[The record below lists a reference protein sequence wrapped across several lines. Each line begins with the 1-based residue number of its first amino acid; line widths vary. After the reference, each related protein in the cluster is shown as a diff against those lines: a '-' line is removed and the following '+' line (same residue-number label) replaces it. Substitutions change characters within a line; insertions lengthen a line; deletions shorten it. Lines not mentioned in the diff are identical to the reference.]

1 MKPIELKLAGLQSYR
16 EEQRI
21 DFEKL
26 CETGLFGIFGPT
38 GSGKSSILDAMTL
51 ALYGKVERAAGG
63 TQGILNQMENTLSVS
78 LTFALHGA
86 AGKRTFRVERRFK
99 RTGDVTVG
107 STLTRFIE
115 LRPEGDIVLADKLAD
130 VTRCVE
136 EQIGLKM
143 DDFTRAVVLPQGKF
157 AEFLSLK
164 GSERRQMLQRLFSLE
179 KYGDELAA
187 RLARRVKDTDV
198 ELKTCLAEQ
207 QGLGDASEEAVR
219 EAEEALAAAARH
231 AEEARS
237 ARLEAERVHRELT
250 ELRERLQEQERLL
263 ARRGELEQ
271 EASKRAAERT
281 ELQRAREAEA
291 LLPYVSELEELEARL
306 QKAAAGHEAAR
317 AAADAAAERAA
328 QAIRAADDAL
338 RRKESE
344 EPELMSRHARLQEAV
359 RLYQDS
365 VRLRQEAEQ
374 WTAKRTGAGG
384 RVERSEAEAARARDM
399 LHKAAD
405 RQAELREA
413 MQAREKPA
421 EERDRF
427 QQAVSERQLLA
438 MQQGR
443 CRELEES
450 RGKLT
455 ARTEQA
461 GQTWLQ
467 LLQTLTGHVLAG
479 QAAALEGRRIESAWQ
494 RLHAEACDA
503 LEQAER
509 ELAAARER
517 QWQQAAEEMAAKLAS
532 RLEDGQPCPV
542 CGSTSH
548 AHPAQMPAASEA
560 VREGWPEWEEARDKR
575 REAVRHAEQGKQRCA
590 GAVRQWSE
598 RMAELN
604 SRLRPMLRQWEE
616 GAAALPSA
624 AAQMAAALEDGVP
637 VEPDGAD
644 DATMR
649 GGPGGGEGDA
659 SREASRSRL
668 QERTD
673 EWERDME
680 QSLHRITDS
689 QWELQQAW
697 SAYESAEAA
706 RREGEAE
713 WKRAE
718 AEYARSAERWA
729 ARYEPAGWSLGEM
742 DAIVERWREDEAY
755 VNDCRARLDKGAV
768 YVEEMQQRLRQLEA
782 EGQQAEMQRVQAESE
797 LNGVNRLLSEYGQ
810 RLEPWAGGPPV
821 EQQAAEAEAQL
832 HALREQAARTAREAE
847 AARRAQVEAE
857 RLAALAEQQRAD
869 LGERADGSRE
879 RLAVKLAASPFEAA
893 DEVMAARRGP
903 DRCLELEGGL
913 AAYDEELRDLQS
925 RLARLAE
932 QLGGRTVSGAEWQE
946 AKERWEL
953 AVERDEAALG
963 SRARAERDAEHIRS
977 KHERW
982 MALENERLRAEEQLG
997 RYQQLQSIFRGNAFV
1012 EFIAEEQLMQVS
1024 RAASERLKNLTKQ
1037 RYALEVDSGGGF
1049 VIRDDGNGGIRRP
1062 VSTLSGGET
1071 FLTSLALALA
1081 LSAQIQL
1088 RGMYPLEFFFLD
1100 EGFGTLDPELLD
1112 TVVTAL
1118 EKLHTDRLA
1127 VGIISHVPELRAR
1140 LARKLTVL
1148 SAELTGSGSRI
1159 RMDESD

>member
-1 MKPIELKLAGLQSYR
+1 MKPIELRLAGLQSYR

-78 LTFALHGA
+78 FTFALHGA

-99 RTGDVTVG
+99 RTGEVTVG

-115 LRPEGDIVLADKLAD
+115 LRPEADIVLADKLAD
-130 VTRCVE
+130 VNRCVE

-187 RLARRVKDTDV
+187 RLARRVKETDV
-198 ELKTCLAEQ
+198 RLKTCLAEQ

-219 EAEEALAAAARH
+219 EAETALAAAVRH
-231 AEEARS
+231 AEEARA
-237 ARLEAERVHRELT
+237 ARLEAERVQRELT

-271 EASKRAAERT
+271 EAPKRAAERT
-281 ELQRAREAEA
+281 ELQQAREADA

-306 QKAAAGHEAAR
+306 EKAAAGLEASR
-317 AAADAAAERAA
+317 AAAAAAAERAA

-338 RRKESE
+338 RRKEAE

-365 VRLRQEAEQ
+365 VRLREEAEQ
-374 WTAKRTGAGG
+374 WTAKRTGAAG
-384 RVERSEAEAARARDM
+384 RAERAEAEAARARDM
-399 LHKAAD
+399 LRKAAD

-438 MQQGR
+438 VQHGR
-443 CRELEES
+443 CRELEENC
-450 RGKLT
+450 GKLA
-455 ARTEQA
+455 ARTEQS
-461 GQTWLQ
+461 GQTWLE
-467 LLQTLTGHVLAG
+467 LLQALTGQVLAG
-479 QAAALEGRRIESAWQ
+479 QAAALEGRRLESAWQ
-494 RLHAEACDA
+494 RLHAQASDA
-503 LEQAER
+503 LEEAER

-542 CGSTSH
+542 CGSTCH

-560 VREGWPEWEEARDKR
+560 VSEGWPEWEEARDKR
-575 REAVRHAEQGKQRCA
+575 REAVRLAEQGKERCA

-604 SRLRPMLRQWEE
+604 SRLRPMLRLWEE
-616 GAAALPSA
+616 GAASLPSP
-624 AAQMAAALEDGVP
+624 AAQMAAALEEGVP
-637 VEPDGAD
+637 VPGEPDG
-644 DATMR
+644 
-649 GGPGGGEGDA
+649 PGRQEADA
-659 SREASRSRL
+659 SWEAALLSL
-668 QERTD
+668 QERTAA
-673 EWERDME
+673 WERGME
-680 QSLHRITDS
+680 QSLQRITDS

-713 WKRAE
+713 WKRTG

-742 DAIVERWREDEAY
+742 DAIAERWREDEAF
-755 VNDCRARLDKGAV
+755 VNDCRARLDKGAA

-782 EGQQAEMQRVQAESE
+782 EMQQAEMQRVQAESE

-810 RLEPWAGGPPV
+810 RLEPWAGGPPI
-821 EQQAAEAEAQL
+821 ERQAAEAEAQL

-847 AARRAQVEAE
+847 GARQAQGEAE
-857 RLAALAEQQRAD
+857 RTAALAEQQRAD
-869 LGERADGSRE
+869 LDERADGARE
-879 RLAVKLAASPFEAA
+879 RLAVKLAASSFEAA
-893 DEVMAARRGP
+893 GEVMAARRSP
-903 DRCLELEGGL
+903 ERCLELEGGL
-913 AAYDEELRDLQS
+913 AAYDEELRDLQA

-932 QLGGRTVSGAEWQE
+932 QLGGRTVSAAEWQE

-982 MALENERLRAEEQLG
+982 MALEGERLRAEEQLG
-997 RYQQLQSIFRGNAFV
+997 RLQQLQSIFRGNAFV

-1118 EKLHTDRLA
+1118 EKLHHDRLA
-1127 VGIISHVPELRAR
+1127 VGVISHVPELRAR
-1140 LARKLTVL
+1140 LARKLTVHP
-1148 SAELTGSGSRI
+1148 AELTGSGSRI
-1159 RMDESD
+1159 RMEKAD

>member
-1 MKPIELKLAGLQSYR
+1 MKPIELRLAGLQSYR
-16 EEQRI
+16 DEQRI

-38 GSGKSSILDAMTL
+38 GSGKSSILDAVTL

-78 LTFALHGA
+78 LTFVLHGA

-130 VTRCVE
+130 VNRCVE

-187 RLARRVKDTDV
+187 RLARRVKETDV
-198 ELKTCLAEQ
+198 RLKTCLAEQ
-207 QGLGDASEEAVR
+207 QGLGDASAEAVR
-219 EAEEALAAAARH
+219 EVETALAAAVRH
-231 AEEARS
+231 AEEARA
-237 ARLEAERVHRELT
+237 ARLEAERVHRELA

-271 EASKRAAERT
+271 EAPKRAAERT
-281 ELQRAREAEA
+281 ELQRAREAEE
-291 LLPYVSELEELEARL
+291 LLPYVTELEELEARL
-306 QKAAAGHEAAR
+306 QKASAGHEAAR
-317 AAADAAAERAA
+317 AAAAAAAERAA

-338 RRKESE
+338 RRKEAE

-365 VRLRQEAEQ
+365 VRLREEAEQ
-374 WTAKRTGAGG
+374 WTAKRTEAAGRAELAG
-384 RVERSEAEAARARDM
+384 AEAARAREM
-399 LHKAAD
+399 LRKAAD

-413 MQAREKPA
+413 MQAREKPP

-427 QQAVSERQLLA
+427 QQAVSERQLLTVRH
-438 MQQGR
+438 GR
-443 CRELEES
+443 CRELEDS
-450 RGKLT
+450 SGKLA
-455 ARTEQA
+455 ARAEQA
-461 GQTWLQ
+461 GQTWLE

-479 QAAALEGRRIESAWQ
+479 QAVALEGQRIQSAWQ
-494 RLHAEACDA
+494 RLHAQASDA
-503 LEQAER
+503 LEEAER

-532 RLEDGQPCPV
+532 RLKDGQPCPV
-542 CGSTSH
+542 CGSTCH
-548 AHPAQMPAASEA
+548 AHPAQMPAASEV
-560 VREGWPEWEEARDKR
+560 VREGWAEWEEAREKR
-575 REAVRHAEQGKQRCA
+575 REAVRLAEQGTERCA

-598 RMAELN
+598 RLAELN
-604 SRLRPMLRQWEE
+604 SRLRPMLRLWEE
-616 GAAALPSA
+616 GAASPPSA
-624 AAQMAAALEDGVP
+624 AAQMAAALEEGVP
-637 VEPDGAD
+637 VPGEPDGP
-644 DATMR
+644 
-649 GGPGGGEGDA
+649 GSPGGQEADA
-659 SREASRSRL
+659 SWEAAILSL
-668 QERTD
+668 QEQAAA
-673 EWERDME
+673 WERGME

-689 QWELQQAW
+689 QWELQQIW

-706 RREGEAE
+706 RREGETE
-713 WKRAE
+713 WKRAGS
-718 AEYARSAERWA
+718 EYARSAERWA

-742 DAIVERWREDEAY
+742 DEIVERWREDEAF

-782 EGQQAEMQRVQAESE
+782 DSQQAELQRVQAESE
-797 LNGVNRLLSEYGQ
+797 LNGVNRLLSEYGE
-810 RLEPWAGGPPV
+810 RLEPWAGGPPI
-821 EQQAAEAEAQL
+821 ERQAAEAEAQL
-832 HALREQAARTAREAE
+832 HALREHAARTAKEAE
-847 AARRAQVEAE
+847 AARQAQGEAE
-857 RLAALAEQQRAD
+857 RIAALAEQQRAD
-869 LGERADGSRE
+869 LGERADAARG
-879 RLAVKLAASPFEAA
+879 RLAVKLAASSFEAA
-893 DEVMAARRGP
+893 GEVMAARRSP
-903 DRCLELEGGL
+903 EHCLELEGGL
-913 AAYDEELRDLQS
+913 AAYDEEQRDLQA
-925 RLARLAE
+925 RLARLEE
-932 QLGGRTVSGAEWQE
+932 QLGGRTISAVEWQE

-982 MALENERLRAEEQLG
+982 MVLEGERVRAEEQLG
-997 RYQQLQSIFRGNAFV
+997 RLQQLQSIFRGNAFV

-1049 VIRDDGNGGIRRP
+1049 VIRDDGNGGVRRP

-1118 EKLHTDRLA
+1118 EKLHHDRLA
-1127 VGIISHVPELRAR
+1127 VGVISHVPELRAR

-1148 SAELTGSGSRI
+1148 PAELTGSGSRI
-1159 RMDESD
+1159 RMEEAD

>member
-21 DFEKL
+21 DFGKL

-78 LTFALHGA
+78 FTFALHGA

-99 RTGDVTVG
+99 RTGEVTVG
-107 STLTRFIE
+107 STLIRFIE

-130 VTRCVE
+130 VNRCVE

-187 RLARRVKDTDV
+187 RLARRVKETDV
-198 ELKTCLAEQ
+198 RLKTCLAEQ

-219 EAEEALAAAARH
+219 EAETALAAAVRH
-231 AEEARS
+231 AEEARA
-237 ARLEAERVHRELT
+237 ARLEAERVQRELT

-271 EASKRAAERT
+271 EAPKRAAERT
-281 ELQRAREAEA
+281 ELQQAREAEA
-291 LLPYVSELEELEARL
+291 LLPYVSDLEELEARL
-306 QKAAAGHEAAR
+306 EKAAAELKAAR
-317 AAADAAAERAA
+317 AAAAAAAERAG

-338 RRKESE
+338 RRKETE
-344 EPELMSRHARLQEAV
+344 EPELMSRHTRLQEAV

-365 VRLRQEAEQ
+365 VRLREEAEQ
-374 WTAKRTGAGG
+374 WTAKRTGAAG
-384 RVERSEAEAARARDM
+384 RAERAEAEAARARDM
-399 LHKAAD
+399 LRKAAD

-438 MQQGR
+438 VQHGR
-443 CRELEES
+443 CRELEENW
-450 RGKLT
+450 GKLA

-461 GQTWLQ
+461 GQTWLE
-467 LLQTLTGHVLAG
+467 LLQALTGQVLAG
-479 QAAALEGRRIESAWQ
+479 QAAALEGRRLESAWQ
-494 RLHAEACDA
+494 RLHAQASDA
-503 LEQAER
+503 LEEAER

-542 CGSTSH
+542 CGSTCH

-560 VREGWPEWEEARDKR
+560 VSEGWPEWEEARDKR
-575 REAVRHAEQGKQRCA
+575 REAVRLAEQAKERCA

-604 SRLRPMLRQWEE
+604 SRLRPMLRLWEE
-616 GAAALPSA
+616 GAASLPSA
-624 AAQMAAALEDGVP
+624 AAQMAAALEEGVP
-637 VEPDGAD
+637 VPGDPDG
-644 DATMR
+644 T
-649 GGPGGGEGDA
+649 GPGGQ
-659 SREASRSRL
+659 EADVSLGAAISSL
-668 QERTD
+668 QERTAA
-673 EWERDME
+673 WERCME
-680 QSLHRITDS
+680 ESLQRITDS

-697 SAYESAEAA
+697 SAYESAEIA

-713 WKRAE
+713 WKRTG

-742 DAIVERWREDEAY
+742 DAIAERWREDEAF

-782 EGQQAEMQRVQAESE
+782 EMQQAEMQRVQAESE

-810 RLEPWAGGPPV
+810 RLEPWAGGSPI
-821 EQQAAEAEAQL
+821 ERQAAEAEAQL

-847 AARRAQVEAE
+847 AARQAQGEAE
-857 RLAALAEQQRAD
+857 RIAALAEQQRAD
-869 LGERADGSRE
+869 LGERADGARE
-879 RLAVKLAASPFEAA
+879 RLAVKLAASSFEAA
-893 DEVMAARRGP
+893 GEVMAARRSP

-913 AAYDEELRDLQS
+913 AAYDEELRDLQA

-932 QLGGRTVSGAEWQE
+932 QLGGRTVSAAEWQE

-963 SRARAERDAEHIRS
+963 HRARAERDAEHIRS

-982 MALENERLRAEEQLG
+982 MALEGERLRAEEQLG
-997 RYQQLQSIFRGNAFV
+997 RLQQLQSIFRGNAFV

-1118 EKLHTDRLA
+1118 EKLHHDRLA
-1127 VGIISHVPELRAR
+1127 VGVISHVPELRAR

-1148 SAELTGSGSRI
+1148 PAELTGSGSRI
-1159 RMDESD
+1159 RMEKAD

>member
-1 MKPIELKLAGLQSYR
+1 MKPIELRLAGLQSYR
-16 EEQRI
+16 DEQRI

-63 TQGILNQMENTLSVS
+63 TQGILNQMENMLSVS

-115 LRPEGDIVLADKLAD
+115 LRPEGDIVLADKLGD
-130 VTRCVE
+130 VNRCVE

-198 ELKTCLAEQ
+198 RLKTCLAEQ
-207 QGLGDASEEAVR
+207 QGLGDASAEAVR
-219 EAEEALAAAARH
+219 EAETLLAAAVRH
-231 AEEARS
+231 AEEARA

-263 ARRGELEQ
+263 TRRGELEH
-271 EASKRAAERT
+271 EAPKRGAERT

-291 LLPYVSELEELEARL
+291 LLPYVSEVDELEARL
-306 QKAAAGHEAAR
+306 AKAAAGHEAAR
-317 AAADAAAERAA
+317 AAAAAAAERAA

-338 RRKESE
+338 RRKEAE

-365 VRLRQEAEQ
+365 VRLREEAEQ
-374 WTAKRTGAGG
+374 WTAKRTGAAS
-384 RVERSEAEAARARDM
+384 RAERAEAEAARAREM
-399 LHKAAD
+399 LRKAAD

-427 QQAVSERQLLA
+427 QQAVSEQQLLTV
-438 MQQGR
+438 QHDR
-443 CRELEES
+443 CREQEDS
-450 RGKLT
+450 CGKLA
-455 ARTEQA
+455 ARAEQA
-461 GQTWLQ
+461 GQTWLE
-467 LLQTLTGHVLAG
+467 LLQKLTGHVLAG

-494 RLHAEACDA
+494 RLHAQASDA
-503 LEQAER
+503 LEEAER

-532 RLEDGQPCPV
+532 RLEEGQPCPV
-542 CGSTSH
+542 CGSTCH
-548 AHPAQMPAASEA
+548 AHLAQTPAASEA
-560 VREGWPEWEEARDKR
+560 VREGWAEWEEARDKR
-575 REAVRHAEQGKQRCA
+575 REAVRLAEQGMERCT

-604 SRLRPMLRQWEE
+604 SRLRPMLRLWEE
-616 GAAALPSA
+616 GAASLPSA
-624 AAQMAAALEDGVP
+624 AAQMAAALEEGVP
-637 VEPDGAD
+637 VPGEPDGP
-644 DATMR
+644 
-649 GGPGGGEGDA
+649 GGPSGQEADA
-659 SREASRSRL
+659 SWEAAILSL
-668 QERTD
+668 QERAAA
-673 EWERDME
+673 WERGME

-689 QWELQQAW
+689 QWELQQTW
-697 SAYESAEAA
+697 SAFEAAEAA
-706 RREGEAE
+706 RREGMAE
-713 WKRAE
+713 WKRAGS
-718 AEYARSAERWA
+718 EYARSVERWA

-742 DAIVERWREDEAY
+742 EALAERWREDEAF

-768 YVEEMQQRLRQLEA
+768 YVEDMQQRLRQLEA
-782 EGQQAEMQRVQAESE
+782 ESQQAEMQRVQAESE

-810 RLEPWAGGPPV
+810 RLEPWAGGPPI
-821 EQQAAEAEAQL
+821 ERQAAEAEAQL
-832 HALREQAARTAREAE
+832 HALREHAARTAKEAE
-847 AARRAQVEAE
+847 AARQAQGETE
-857 RLAALAEQQRAD
+857 RNAALAEQQRAD
-869 LGERADGSRE
+869 LSERADAARE
-879 RLAVKLAASPFEAA
+879 RLAVKLAASSFEAA
-893 DEVMAARRGP
+893 DEVMAARRSP
-903 DRCLELEGGL
+903 ERCLELEGGL
-913 AAYDEELRDLQS
+913 AAYDEELRDLQA
-925 RLARLAE
+925 RLARLEE
-932 QLGGRTVSGAEWQE
+932 QLGGRTVSAVEWQE

-963 SRARAERDAEHIRS
+963 SRARAERDAELIRS

-982 MALENERLRAEEQLG
+982 MVIEGERVRAEEQLG
-997 RYQQLQSIFRGNAFV
+997 RLQQLQSIFRGNAFV

-1024 RAASERLKNLTKQ
+1024 RAASDRLKNLTKQ
-1037 RYALEVDSGGGF
+1037 RYALEVDSSGGF

-1071 FLTSLALALA
+1071 FLASLALALA

-1118 EKLHTDRLA
+1118 EKLHHDRLA
-1127 VGIISHVPELRAR
+1127 VGVISHVPELRAR

-1148 SAELTGSGSRI
+1148 PAELTGSGSRI
-1159 RMDESD
+1159 RMEETD

>member
-1 MKPIELKLAGLQSYR
+1 MKPIELRLAGLQSYR
-16 EEQRI
+16 DEQRI

-63 TQGILNQMENTLSVS
+63 TQGILNQMENMLSVS

-115 LRPEGDIVLADKLAD
+115 LRPEGDIVLADKLGD
-130 VTRCVE
+130 VNRCVE

-187 RLARRVKDTDV
+187 RLARRVKETDV
-198 ELKTCLAEQ
+198 RLKTCLAEQ
-207 QGLGDASEEAVR
+207 QGLGDASAEAVR
-219 EAEEALAAAARH
+219 EAETLLVAAVRH
-231 AEEARS
+231 AEEARA

-271 EASKRAAERT
+271 EAPKRAADRT

-291 LLPYVSELEELEARL
+291 LLPYVNEMKELEGRL

-317 AAADAAAERAA
+317 DAAAAAAERAA
-328 QAIRAADDAL
+328 QAIRAADDTL
-338 RRKESE
+338 RRKEAE

-365 VRLRQEAEQ
+365 VRLREEAEQ
-374 WTAKRTGAGG
+374 WTAKRTEAAGRAG
-384 RVERSEAEAARARDM
+384 LAEAEAARAREM
-399 LHKAAD
+399 LRKAAD

-413 MQAREKPA
+413 MQAREKPP

-427 QQAVSERQLLA
+427 QQAVSERQLLTV
-438 MQQGR
+438 QYDR
-443 CRELEES
+443 CREQEDS
-450 RGKLT
+450 CGKLA
-455 ARTEQA
+455 ARAEQA
-461 GQTWLQ
+461 GQTWLE

-479 QAAALEGRRIESAWQ
+479 QATALEGRRIESAWQ
-494 RLHAEACDA
+494 RLHAQASDA
-503 LEQAER
+503 LEEAER

-542 CGSTSH
+542 CGSTCH
-548 AHPAQMPAASEA
+548 AHRAQMPSASEA
-560 VREGWPEWEEARDKR
+560 VREGWTEWEEARDKR
-575 REAVRHAEQGKQRCA
+575 REAVRLAEQGKERCA
-590 GAVRQWSE
+590 GAVHQWSE

-604 SRLRPMLRQWEE
+604 SRLRPMLRLWEE
-616 GAAALPSA
+616 GAASLPSA
-624 AAQMAAALEDGVP
+624 EAQMAAALEEGVP
-637 VEPDGAD
+637 VPGEPDGPS
-644 DATMR
+644 
-649 GGPGGGEGDA
+649 GPGGQEADEADA
-659 SREASRSRL
+659 SWEAAILSL
-668 QERTD
+668 QERAAA
-673 EWERDME
+673 WERGME
-680 QSLHRITDS
+680 QSLNRITDS
-689 QWELQQAW
+689 QWELQQTW
-697 SAYESAEAA
+697 SAFEAAEAA

-713 WKRAE
+713 WKRAGS
-718 AEYARSAERWA
+718 EYARSAERWA

-742 DAIVERWREDEAY
+742 EAIAERWREDEAF
-755 VNDCRARLDKGAV
+755 VNECRARLDKGAV
-768 YVEEMQQRLRQLEA
+768 YVEDMQQRLRQLEA
-782 EGQQAEMQRVQAESE
+782 ESQQAEMQRVQAESE

-810 RLEPWAGGPPV
+810 RLEPWAGGPPI
-821 EQQAAEAEAQL
+821 ERQAAEAEAQL
-832 HALREQAARTAREAE
+832 HALREHAARTAKEAE
-847 AARRAQVEAE
+847 AARQAQGEAE
-857 RLAALAEQQRAD
+857 RIAALTEQQRTD
-869 LGERADGSRE
+869 LGERADVARE
-879 RLAVKLAASPFEAA
+879 RLTVKLAASSFEAA

-903 DRCLELEGGL
+903 ERCLELEGEL
-913 AAYDEELRDLQS
+913 AAYDEELRDLQ
-925 RLARLAE
+925 ARLTRLEE
-932 QLGGRTVSGAEWQE
+932 QLGGRTVSAVEWQE
-946 AKERWEL
+946 AKEQWEL

-982 MALENERLRAEEQLG
+982 MVLEGERVRAEEQLG
-997 RYQQLQSIFRGNAFV
+997 RLQQLQSIFRGNAFV

-1024 RAASERLKNLTKQ
+1024 RAASERLKSLTKQ

-1118 EKLHTDRLA
+1118 EKLHHDRLA
-1127 VGIISHVPELRAR
+1127 VGVISHVPELRAR

-1148 SAELTGSGSRI
+1148 PAELTGSGSRI
-1159 RMDESD
+1159 QMEEAD